1 MHERQIKKFFV
12 RKSNVNE
19 QMITK
24 IRIKKHSPP
33 QSHKF
38 WSIHRK
44 NNFWSIHR
52 KNNECLGT
60 FSYYKGEK
68 KLTLKMYDWVRITL
82 PELQRILRV
91 MENVE
96 RNEL

>member
-33 QSHKF
+33 QSHK
-38 WSIHRK
+38 
-44 NNFWSIHR
+44 FWSIHR